1 MESAG
6 VILALPLCFLPV
18 AVNFGFSHGGQM
30 VIRDCNSRKK
40 EKGLFILFG
49 RWRCKHD
56 ATIHPTYRTEEKR
69 REEIEEHTYQH
80 RTANPIFHVNS
91 QRPQCPRPYHH
102 PTTQHNGVSSQINT
116 ILLLNEWINQSI
128 SRSVKEMC
136 WQIPHLQVKNTSS
149 LIFLY
154 SIFEYELCIKD
165 KRVPTLE
172 TSCNCHR
179 SHLICLSVSQQA
191 SQLHSITRPS
201 SGSLIYLFSSISVY
215 IFFFTSS
222 FFVFGLPCN
231 FFVVEGRRF
240 PCLFF
245 GGGGS
250 GLVIFFGS
258 WPCTF

>member
-215 IFFFTSS
+215 IFFLPRPFLFLDFLAIFSLLKVDGFLA
-222 FFVFGLPCN
+222 FFLGEGGLA
-231 FFVVEGRRF
+231 
-240 PCLFF
+240 L
-245 GGGGS
+245 
-250 GLVIFFGS
+250 
-258 WPCTF
+258 